1 MSFSNFIRL
10 QNFVAHALLCDTE
23 LDVINIVTRE
33 QLLADESQLPDQ
45 TLAAEV
51 LVYIT
56 PRQGRDGRTGC
67 GIIVEKPEFRVNNPN
82 LPGPEGDILLTLLI
96 LEDPL
101 TNHGPQTGTLKPA
114 DQVAQRCLEVLHGYQ
129 LEGFGQLFADQA
141 AMQAAQDF
149 EPLRGYRVRLRVRMP
164 RNQAD
169 RVAQPTVTEDAGEV
183 TLACATTDA
192 RIFYTTDETFPG
204 RSNSGAVEYTE
215 PFTADVGTVIHA
227 AAYKEGQPPSHVL
240 KVTVT

>member
-10 QNFVAHALLCDTE
+10 QNFVAHCLLCDTE
-23 LDVINIVTRE
+23 LSVINIATRE
-33 QLLADESQLPDQ
+33 QIIADESRLPDA

-56 PRQGRDGRTGC
+56 PREGADGRTGC

-96 LEDPL
+96 LEDPI
-101 TNHGPQTGTLKPA
+101 TNLGPETGTQKAA

-129 LEGFGQLFADQA
+129 IEGFGEMFADNA

-149 EPLRGYRVRLRVRMP
+149 EPLRAYRVRLRVRMP
-164 RNQAD
+164 RNQD
-169 RVAQPTVTEDAGEV
+169 TRVAQPTVSENDGEI

-192 RIFYTTDETFPG
+192 RIFYTTDNSFPG
-204 RSNSGAVEYTE
+204 PSNPGATEYTA
-215 PFTADVGTVIHA
+215 PFAADVGTSIRC
-227 AAYKEGQPPSHVL
+227 AAYYEGLPPSHVYHA
-240 KVTVT
+240 TVT